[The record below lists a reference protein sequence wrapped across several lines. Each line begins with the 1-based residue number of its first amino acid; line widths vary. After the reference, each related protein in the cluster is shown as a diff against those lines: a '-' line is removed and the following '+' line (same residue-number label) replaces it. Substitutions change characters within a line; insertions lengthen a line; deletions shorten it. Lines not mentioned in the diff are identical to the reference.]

1 MFLGRVNELSKLKEE
16 FGKKQKSA
24 VLVYGKH
31 GMGKS
36 TLLREASKGY
46 NGTVIYNLFTKTTY
60 EGNLAILYRSVA
72 LSLGLPEIRFN
83 TVFAMFDY
91 LGSTKR
97 EILIILDEYQYWNG
111 SRKSGE
117 VDSFMQVV
125 IDSLPA
131 NMNVVICGSYI
142 SSMKGLLREDNPLF
156 GRFSLILHVEEFDYL
171 DASLFS
177 SDLDVREKI
186 RFYSVF
192 GGSPYVLSNLDYSKS
207 LEENIKEKSIGQ
219 NSILR
224 NYIENVMLK
233 EIQKSYDVRILEC
246 LSNGKKRY
254 SDILSFLNESNSGLL
269 DKQLKNLVSMES
281 VRKLSPI
288 NRKDDVRKQ
297 FYEINDNLML
307 FYFSYIFSRDALIMK
322 FGEDSFFSS
331 SILPSLTTF
340 ISYRFEDIVLE
351 YFARLANMGRLPGV
365 EDFGSYWYDNRREK
379 KNGQFDVVLKKSDG
393 YGFFECKFYSSPMK
407 EDECK
412 KEEEQVRAV
421 TGLDCVSLGFVS
433 SSGFDFSSS
442 AIFSLM
448 HMISTIYDSL

>member
-1 MFLGRVNELSKLKEE
+1 M
-16 FGKKQKSA
+16 
-24 VLVYGKH
+24 
-31 GMGKS
+31 
-36 TLLREASKGY
+36 
-46 NGTVIYNLFTKTTY
+46 
-60 EGNLAILYRSVA
+60 
-72 LSLGLPEIRFN
+72 
-83 TVFAMFDY
+83 
-91 LGSTKR
+91 
-97 EILIILDEYQYWNG
+97 
-111 SRKSGE
+111 
-117 VDSFMQVV
+117 
-125 IDSLPA
+125 
-131 NMNVVICGSYI
+131 
-142 SSMKGLLREDNPLF
+142 
-156 GRFSLILHVEEFDYL
+156 EEFDYL
-171 DASLFS
+171 DASLFPP
-177 SDLDVREKI
+177 DLDVREKI

-219 NSILR
+219 NSILH

-254 SDILSFLNESNSGLL
+254 SDTLFFLNESNSGLL

-297 FYEINDNLML
+297 FYEINDNLMR
-307 FYFSYIFSRDALIMK
+307 FFSYIFSRDALIMK

-393 YGFFECKFYSSPMK
+393 YEFFECKFYSSPMK
-407 EDECK
+407 EDEYK

-433 SSGFDFSSS
+433 SFDFDFSSS
-442 AIFSLM
+442 RYILLDA
-448 HMISTIYDSL
+448 HDIYNI